1 MAIKKNLSGN
11 DISILDALLAAH
23 IARASWAA
31 TVADTSNL
39 IKEGL
44 IEMDSVGMFCRLT
57 PQGLKVA
64 KEIQGMSHK

>member
-1 MAIKKNLSGN
+1 MSIKKKLSGN
-11 DISILDALLAAH
+11 DISILDALLATH
-23 IARASWAA
+23 MARANWAA

-57 PQGLKVA
+57 PRGLKVA
-64 KEIQGMSHK
+64 KEIQGRSRE

>member
-1 MAIKKNLSGN
+1 MSIKKKLSGD
-11 DISILDALLAAH
+11 DISILDALLATH
-23 IARASWAA
+23 MARANWAA

-57 PQGLKVA
+57 PRGLNVA
-64 KEIQGMSHK
+64 KEIQGRSRE